1 MKKLVSLTVALGLAL
16 AFSAPGIAA
25 QKPAAV
31 VSAKAIGL
39 SEKAVSDRA
48 ARKLNR
54 HINHW
59 AHVNKLP
66 KVRVGVSHTGCT
78 KGPGG
83 LYRCT
88 SSARVVG

>member
-1 MKKLVSLTVALGLAL
+1 MTKLLLFAVALGLAL
-16 AFSAPGIAA
+16 AISVPGIAA
-25 QKPAAV
+25 QKPGAV

-39 SEKAVSDRA
+39 SEKAVSDRS

-66 KVRVGVSHTGCT
+66 TVRVGLSQTSCT
-78 KGPGG
+78 KGAGG
-83 LYRCT
+83 LYTCT
-88 SSARVVG
+88 SSARVAG